1 MENMNQAI
9 QRVKQIQS
17 DIEEKKRE
25 LSQAIKEAEKKKAS
39 VLQEKEKYT
48 KAGEISK
55 VVKCKTEA
63 EAYEER
69 IQYLQNELENMSA
82 EDLAEEIEELQAFA
96 RKYAQ
101 DKIDDTGDIYY
112 KAWVEGLESEEEAS
126 KAISSAN
133 WILNETDKLLNR
145 KPSFNRIFPN
155 QFAGMMEATRNDIKY
170 VGAWNSFTRRRYGK
184 YLK

>member
-1 MENMNQAI
+1 MENMKEAK
-9 QRVKQIQS
+9 QRVMEILRDMEKR
-17 DIEEKKRE
+17 EEE
-25 LSQAIKEAEKKKAS
+25 LSQEIEKAEEEKAKAIQAKKKYMES
-39 VLQEKEKYT
+39 
-48 KAGEISK
+48 GEMAK
-55 VVKCKTEA
+55 VAKCKTEA

-112 KAWVEGLESEEEAS
+112 KAWVEGLDAEEEAR

-133 WILNETDKLLNR
+133 WILTETDKLLNR

-155 QFAGMMEATRNDIKY
+155 HFAGMMEATRNDVKY

>member
-25 LSQAIKEAEKKKAS
+25 LSQEIEKAEEEKAKAIQAKKKYMES
-39 VLQEKEKYT
+39 
-48 KAGEISK
+48 GEMAK
-55 VVKCKTEA
+55 VAKCKTEA
-63 EAYEER
+63 EAYKER

-82 EDLAEEIEELQAFA
+82 EDLAEEIEELQDFA

-112 KAWVEGLESEEEAS
+112 KAWVEGLEAEEEAR
-126 KAISSAN
+126 KAISSAR
-133 WILNETDKLLNR
+133 WILRETDKLLNR
-145 KPSFNRIFPN
+145 KLTANGVLAN
-155 QFAGMMEATRNDIKY
+155 QFAGMIEATRNDVKY
-170 VGAWNSFTRRRYGK
+170 VGAWNSFTRRRYRK

>member
-25 LSQAIKEAEKKKAS
+25 LSQEIEKAEEEKAKAIQAKKKYMES
-39 VLQEKEKYT
+39 
-48 KAGEISK
+48 GEMAK

-69 IQYLQNELENMSA
+69 IEYLQNEMENVRT

-112 KAWVEGLESEEEAS
+112 KAWVEGLESEEEAR

-133 WILNETDKLLNR
+133 WILTETDKLLNK

-155 QFAGMMEATRNDIKY
+155 HFAGMMEATRNDVKY
-170 VGAWNSFTRRRYGK
+170 IGAWNSFTRRRYRK